1 MNGVDVHRQV
11 LKFFF
16 HNRPHGRFF
25 QEHAPMFA
33 AAVGLDQRFA
43 VKERKDIVQYI
54 ILKQDAIIVYS
65 HFQMK
70 FRLA

>member
-1 MNGVDVHRQV
+1 MV
-11 LKFFF
+11 
-16 HNRPHGRFF
+16 
-25 QEHAPMFA
+25 A

-43 VKERKDIVQYI
+43 VKERKDVVQYI
-54 ILKQDAIIVYS
+54 ILEQDAIIVYS